1 MPRAGTRQSTRP
13 QGVVWKTRNQGRI
26 DLIGL
31 LTLAVLAGV
40 QDWARAQEPEFAI
53 DISHNTEE
61 ITVEKVRCWVES
73 NGVKHIIVRAAI
85 ADEENGSNRE
95 LSRDHLEKLWEA
107 MYEEELDFSVDIYL
121 YVHWPPNDG
130 HSTLV
135 PDQVREA
142 ISLAEEF
149 AKPHRSPPLP
159 VGRLWIDLEDRPP
172 WPIRDPEWRTS
183 DEIDTTIGLIDE
195 ALEVCAELD
204 FPCGIYTRLS
214 WWQLET
220 GNAGFGKDETD
231 NTTGYCRYE
240 TDNPREFCRYPLWY
254 AQYSCPINE
263 TFNDFAETFGGWA
276 EPYGKQYD
284 DHEKNFDECDAT
296 ERLCDDT
303 GHQAHD
309 SNIMYLPPKPDL
321 LVSDIDFTSFPVP
334 GNPTTVMATLSNVGE
349 LSLREFIFREFTVE
363 WFHQSPSGFESFSSS
378 HPPVEPG
385 MTTTAP
391 FDWTPTRGTHTF
403 GFLADVGHD
412 VPEADEYN
420 NRALVTVN
428 VRDIDLEVSGIT
440 FLSTPA
446 VGFQTT
452 AVAHLANIGQDES
465 GRFNVKWILDG
476 DEVQTGRHDSLAA
489 GEVSQSNTLEFHWT
503 PTTPGEHTLQ
513 FEADADEEIYEVEE
527 ENNGDELTVTVRD
540 VDLQVKGIRFTSTP
554 TVGVRT
560 TAIAHLENVGV
571 ADSVPFNVK
580 WFLDGAQ
587 VGYGLH
593 DSLAAGEVSDGN
605 VKFYWSP
612 TPGTHTLLFAADV
625 DDDVHEVD
633 EANNHAQVTVST
645 QQRWSRSLIE
655 YRFDSESDFARRVV
669 RNSGLVPFL
678 FRGRIIGEARQVDA
692 VLGKANELD
701 DETTYVEVE
710 DSRWLS
716 FGRGVTVQALVRRE
730 SNTNED
736 AIASKWHGGQ
746 DQWLLT
752 FYADGNGLLVF
763 TVRLQNGTYATLEYP
778 IPTTSYLGSWVQVGA
793 RFDRND
799 GLRLYWNGQQVAYQP
814 AVGQGMTSGRNP
826 IHIGDAGPGAPWS
839 RFGGQID
846 EIRIGPPVER
856 DLIDL
861 SYFYSFGDLSGTT
874 SVLRGDTFTIWDQ
887 PGGCGP
893 LFPDA
898 AQCQTNYSGQVRA
911 YNHDCLSEDG
921 PGTFGPWVSQ
931 GCSTAEEFGFV
942 VECCVEP

>member
-1 MPRAGTRQSTRP
+1 MPRAGARQSTRP
-13 QGVVWKTRNQGRI
+13 HGVVWKTRNQGRI
-26 DLIGL
+26 GLIGL

-53 DISHNTEE
+53 DISHHTGE
-61 ITVEKVRCWVES
+61 ITKEDVQCWLDS
-73 NGVKHIIVRAAI
+73 GVKHIIVRAAI
-85 ADEENGSNRE
+85 SEEINDNRGR
-95 LSRDHLEKLWEA
+95 SRRQLMALWRA
-107 MYEEELDFSVDIYL
+107 MYEDELDFSVDIYL
-121 YVHWPPNDG
+121 YVHWTPNTD
-130 HSTLV
+130 LNFYMPV

-149 AKPHRSPPLP
+149 AYPPQPLP
-159 VGRLWIDLEDRPP
+159 IGRLWIDLEEVPLADQ
-172 WPIRDPEWRTS
+172 TQQ
-183 DEIDTTIGLIDE
+183 DTVDLIQE
-195 ALEVCAELD
+195 ALGACKD
-204 FPCGIYTRLS
+204 FPCGIYTRES
-214 WWQLET
+214 WWKERT
-220 GNAGFGKDETD
+220 GD
-231 NTTGYCRYE
+231 NQESPDYL
-240 TDNPREFCRYPLWY
+240 LWY
-254 AQYSCPINE
+254 AQYSCPIDP
-263 TFNDFAETFGGWA
+263 TFSDFGFFGGWTD
-276 EPYGKQYD
+276 PYGKQYD
-284 DHEKNFDECDAT
+284 EHKKLGECEAN
-296 ERLCDDT
+296 ERICDDT
-303 GHQAHD
+303 VHD

-692 VLGKANELD
+692 VLGKAIELD

-752 FYADGNGLLVF
+752 FYPDGSGLLVF

-799 GLRLYWNGQQVAYQP
+799 GLRLYWNGQQVGYEQTE
-814 AVGQGMTSGRNP
+814 GQGMASGRNP
-826 IHIGDAGPGAPWS
+826 IHVGDAGPGAPWS

-846 EIRIGPPVER
+846 EVRIGPPVER

-887 PGGCGP
+887 PWSDST
-893 LFPDA
+893 FHDI
-898 AQCQTNYSGQVRA
+898 AQCQTNHLGEVRA
-911 YNHDCLSEDG
+911 YNHDRLSEDG
-921 PGTFGPWVSQ
+921 PGTFGEWVGK
-931 GCSTAEEFGFV
+931 GCSTAEEFGYV